1 MGKKSKPVP
10 TQDDS
15 TKEEKAAQALK
26 FATASGRFGA
36 VGRRSETW
44 KTSKK

>member
-26 FATASGRFGA
+26 FATASGRFGK
-36 VGRRSETW
+36 VGSRDKTW
-44 KTSKK
+44 KK